1 MAKSKKYYVV
11 WIGAKPGIYK
21 QWPEAEKQIKG
32 FPGARFKS
40 FPSEEEASRAFSTGA
55 PRTTFKAQTPGQPV
69 KSTRKS
75 VSSPKPGSLCVDA
88 ACSGNPGLMEYRGVW
103 LDSREEW
110 FHQGPFP
117 EGTNNIGEFLALVHA
132 LAALDR
138 AGRYDIPIYSDSK
151 ISMGWVQKG
160 KCNTKLDRT
169 PRNQEIFDMITRA
182 ESWLKT
188 HRIQNQILKWETDVW
203 GEIPADFGRK

>member
-11 WIGAKPGIYK
+11 WTGAKPGIYT
-21 QWPEAEKQIKG
+21 QWSEAEKQIKG
-32 FPGARFKS
+32 YPGARFKS
-40 FPSEEEASRAFSTGA
+40 YPSAAEANQAFASGA
-55 PRTTFKAQTPGQPV
+55 PRTTTSLKGTSPTAKTP
-69 KSTRKS
+69 RKQ
-75 VSSPKPGSLCVDA
+75 VGRPIPGSLCVDA

-103 LDSREEW
+103 LDSGEQW
-110 FHQGPFP
+110 FHQGPFH

-132 LAALDR
+132 LAALDK
-138 AGRYDIPIYSDSK
+138 AGRHDIPIYSDSK

-160 KCNTKLDRT
+160 KCNTKLDHS
-169 PRNQEIFDMITRA
+169 PRNKEIFDMIARA

-188 HRIQNQILKWETDVW
+188 HRIQNRILKWETDVW